1 MDDIV
6 EKYAMQCTSW
16 PYYRDLPNE
25 GNVPS
30 ALVTEWPSH
39 VTEEQKAFWRTF
51 ITNLIN
57 DLKKDMTVVNTNKLD
72 EILSLLNK

>member
-57 DLKKDMTVVNTNKLD
+57 DLKKDITVVNTNKLD

>member
-1 MDDIV
+1 
-6 EKYAMQCTSW
+6 MQCTSW

-30 ALVTEWPSH
+30 ALVTDWPSH

-57 DLKKDMTVVNTNKLD
+57 DLKKDITVVNTNKLD